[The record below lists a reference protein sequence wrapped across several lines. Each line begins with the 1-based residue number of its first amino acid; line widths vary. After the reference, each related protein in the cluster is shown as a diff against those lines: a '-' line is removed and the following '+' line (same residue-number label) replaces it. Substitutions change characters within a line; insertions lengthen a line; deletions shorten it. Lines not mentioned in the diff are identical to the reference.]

1 LRKQSSHLH
10 TKGASFFLVI
20 FLVCC
25 FFLNLSSS
33 QEKIDKSRSFTLD
46 NGLKVFLYEKSN
58 IPLVNCVLAFNVGSK
73 DETAETN
80 GIVHILEHYIL
91 FRGTK
96 FRKGEEISRDVR
108 RHGAYFNAHTGRDL
122 SIFEMTL
129 PAEHIDFA
137 LRNQKEILFDLK
149 FDQNALDKE
158 KQVILEEISQMQD
171 DPFKL
176 ASTLIFQNLFKDHPY
191 HLPIYG
197 KKEIIEAATTE
208 VLEGFYR
215 NFFVPENCALVVV
228 GDISLADVEDKIN
241 NIFGSLQ
248 STNFSPPKFDK
259 IITLKKTVEINTEMD
274 INIGYLA
281 IGVSGP
287 DYNSK
292 DHYAMDILTEI
303 LGRGINPMLYNP
315 LIKKRI
321 FVNSMR
327 MGYSAHKYGGSIF
340 IYLALKPQQL
350 KRAKKEIIRYLKQT
364 RNLNF
369 SPDDVFTDMQYYAT
383 DYEGS
388 AKNRIR
394 FNGER
399 AQEKGLNLATSMA
412 RFMLMNEIPDRGVY
426 LENLEKVS
434 SSDLRETA
442 GRYLSQKAYVI
453 VTIKPLDKK

>member
-1 LRKQSSHLH
+1 M
-10 TKGASFFLVI
+10 KGVSFFFVA

-25 FFLNLSSS
+25 LFHNLSAS
-33 QEKIDKSRSFTLD
+33 QENSAKSKSFTLD
-46 NGLKVFLYEKSN
+46 NGLKVFLYDKSN

-73 DETAETN
+73 DETSETN

-96 FRKGEEISRDVR
+96 FRKGKEVSRDVR

-129 PAEHIDFA
+129 PSEHVDFA

-208 VLEGFYR
+208 ILEGFYR

-241 NIFGSLQ
+241 TIFGSLQ
-248 STNFSPPKFDK
+248 NTNFSPPKFDK
-259 IITLKKTVEINTEMD
+259 IITLKKTVELNREMD

-287 DYNSK
+287 DYNNK

-315 LIKKRI
+315 LTRKRI

-350 KRAKKEIIRYLKQT
+350 KRAKKEIVRYLKQA

-412 RFMLMNEIPDRGVY
+412 RFMLMNEITDRGVY

-434 SSDLRETA
+434 TSDLRDTA

>member
-1 LRKQSSHLH
+1 
-10 TKGASFFLVI
+10 
-20 FLVCC
+20 
-25 FFLNLSSS
+25 
-33 QEKIDKSRSFTLD
+33 
-46 NGLKVFLYEKSN
+46 
-58 IPLVNCVLAFNVGSK
+58 
-73 DETAETN
+73 
-80 GIVHILEHYIL
+80 
-91 FRGTK
+91 
-96 FRKGEEISRDVR
+96 
-108 RHGAYFNAHTGRDL
+108 
-122 SIFEMTL
+122 MTL

-327 MGYSAHKYGGSIF
+327 MGYSAQKRIFVNSMRMGYSAHKYGGSIF

-434 SSDLRETA
+434 SSDLRKTA